1 MYRKREIP
9 CALNEKQ
16 LAVTFRD
23 LARYINFSTC
33 EQAALSS
40 PDGIICQ
47 GANMWSD
54 MLPEWVHVAKLN
66 RDDGKVILTVE
77 ADDNISNSEM
87 DALCEKMIHVFGGC
101 FRYSVKPFPRHV
113 FCIGW
118 PKTGTA
124 SITEAL
130 RTLGLF
136 SWHDAPWAIGLD
148 HITKAVVSP
157 VIDFDWISDYT
168 AVSDLPVC
176 ALFKELDQAFPGSLF
191 IFTTRSVEPWTES
204 MMSMCDNIVRN
215 CGTVGSVMQWAH
227 DTENLNKEIIRA
239 RYLRHE
245 REVFEYF
252 GDRKD
257 LLAIDVS
264 GGNPWP
270 VLCDFLGLPQPDVP
284 FPHLNRRQGNSPSAS
299 L

>member
-9 CALNEKQ
+9 SALNEKQ

-33 EQAALSS
+33 GRAALSS
-40 PDGIICQ
+40 PDGIICH
-47 GANMWSD
+47 GANMRSD

-66 RDDGKVILTVE
+66 CDDGKVILTVE
-77 ADDNISNSEM
+77 ADDSISNSEM
-87 DALCEKMIHVFGGC
+87 DALCEKIIHVFEGC

-118 PKTGTA
+118 PKTGTT

-130 RTLGLF
+130 RILGLF
-136 SWHDAPWAIGLD
+136 SWHFAPWIIGLD
-148 HITKAVVSP
+148 RLTTTNVSP
-157 VIDFDWISDYT
+157 VIDFDCINDYT

-191 IFTTRSVEPWTES
+191 IFTTRPVESWSES
-204 MMSMCDNIVRN
+204 MISMCDRIVRN
-215 CGTVGSVMQWAH
+215 YKMVDSVMQWAH
-227 DTENLNKEIIRA
+227 STANLSKEIIRA

-245 REVFEYF
+245 REVFQYF

-257 LLAIDVS
+257 LLVIDVS
-264 GGNPWP
+264 CGNPWP
-270 VLCDFLGLPQPDVP
+270 ALCDFLGLPQPDVP
-284 FPHLNRRQGNSPSAS
+284 FPHLNRRGRNSLSAS
-299 L
+299 K